1 MRKFVREN
9 SYEKIR
15 TRQFVRENSYEK
27 IRTRK
32 FVRENSYEKIRTRK
46 FVRENSY
53 ANVIRMNSYQLI
65 SWYEYIRIISYQ
77 ISYEICRRSLC
88 IFMYISV
95 KWLRLFD
102 ITGVIAMS
110 DFCHT
115 LSNNIWCLCIK
126 YIKQFFVRLLRRAKL
141 ILHSRNSGL
150 PTGAR
155 TFFFAPEIPGV
166 LRKIF

>member
-9 SYEKIR
+9 SYG
-15 TRQFVRENSYEK
+15 K

-46 FVRENSY
+46 FVWENSY
-53 ANVIRMNSYQLI
+53 EKIRRHSFIRMNSYQLI

-77 ISYEICRRSLC
+77 MSYEICRRSLC

-110 DFCHT
+110 DFCLT

-126 YIKQFFVRLLRRAKL
+126 YIKQFFVRLLRRP
-141 ILHSRNSGL
+141 IRH
-150 PTGAR
+150 PTGAQS
-155 TFFFAPEIPGV
+155 
-166 LRKIF
+166 